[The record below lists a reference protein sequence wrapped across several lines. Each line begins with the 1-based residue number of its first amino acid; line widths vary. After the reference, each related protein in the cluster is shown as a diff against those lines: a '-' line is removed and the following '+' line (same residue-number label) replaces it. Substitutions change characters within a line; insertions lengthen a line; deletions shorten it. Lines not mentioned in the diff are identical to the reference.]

1 MAYLK
6 LKEYN
11 RAVSDCNSALQIDPR
26 HVKTL
31 LRRASG
37 LNALGK
43 HRAAL
48 KDLLFA
54 EGIEQSK

>member
-6 LKEYN
+6 LKEYH
-11 RAVSDCNSALQIDPR
+11 RAVLDCDCALKIDPT
-26 HVKTL
+26 HVKSL
-31 LRRASG
+31 LRRATG

-48 KDLLFA
+48 QDLHTAQEL
-54 EGIEQSK
+54 EPSK

>member
-11 RAVSDCNSALQIDPR
+11 KAIVDCNCALSIEPT
-26 HVKTL
+26 HVKSL
-31 LRRASG
+31 MRRATAF
-37 LNALGK
+37 NALGK

-48 KDLLFA
+48 KDLLDAA
-54 EGIEQSK
+54 ELEPSK